1 MKGVEECPRFLLDL
15 LNQIYEMPEREGLL
29 GLIYRTLK
37 EPFEL
42 SPAVALIPYDG
53 KNDVFQLDGHV
64 LLPGP
69 ARWIEEWLIYYSKID
84 PLAKNLFP
92 KNRGNALRYSD
103 FLSKEKHFSSRYFK
117 EFLSKIPVSWVL
129 VLPLSCFGDKL
140 GMIWL
145 TRESREKDFDDHE
158 CEIAT
163 TLSRHVALA
172 LKVQEWRNHPP
183 IDQSSGIVV
192 VDSEGKRV
200 FRNEEMERIFPEGP
214 PEWITREEQ
223 AHKVQVIQTGRGAFR
238 SRTFPVRSGP
248 FHSGVSGEPTKKGK
262 VVILE
267 PYPPKILL
275 CQRMKELDLSRR
287 QSEIVLEVMR
297 GKTNK
302 EISEKLLVTIQ
313 TVKDHIH
320 DIFRH
325 LNVRNRSELILRVM
339 GDIPFSDNI

>member
-1 MKGVEECPRFLLDL
+1 MKGMEECPRFLLDL
-15 LNQIYEMPEREGLL
+15 LNQIYEIPEREGLL
-29 GLIYRTLK
+29 SLIHRTLK

-53 KNDVFQLDGHV
+53 KNGVFQLDGHV

-69 ARWIEEWLIYYSKID
+69 SRWIEEWLIYFSKID
-84 PLAKNLFP
+84 PLANHLFRKNSI
-92 KNRGNALRYSD
+92 RALRYSD
-103 FLSKEKHFSSRYFK
+103 FLSEEKHFSSRFFK
-117 EFLSKIPVSWVL
+117 EFLLKIPASWVL
-129 VLPLSCFGDKL
+129 VLPLSCYGDKL

-145 TRESREKDFDDHE
+145 TRESREKDFNDLE

-163 TLSRHVALA
+163 ILCRHAALA

-183 IDQSSGIVV
+183 IDQNSGIVV
-192 VDSEGKRV
+192 VDPEGKRV
-200 FRNEEMERIFPEGP
+200 YRNEEMERIFPEGP
-214 PEWITREEQ
+214 PEWITREEEDP
-223 AHKVQVIQTGRGAFR
+223 KVHVIQTGRGAFR
-238 SRTFPVRSGP
+238 ARTFPLQSVPSHVKG
-248 FHSGVSGEPTKKGK
+248 SGEAVKKGK

-302 EISEKLLVTIQ
+302 EISEKLLVSIQ

-339 GDIPFSDNI
+339 GDIPFSDKL